1 MSSSDA
7 VFRDKFMKLM
17 QARKEITPEQ
27 LTSEDELDNIV
38 ELGEAT
44 E

>member
-1 MSSSDA
+1 MNSSEA
-7 VFRDKFMKLM
+7 MFRDKFMKLVHA
-17 QARKEITPEQ
+17 QKETSPEQ